1 MCQPSQISWHQLL
14 YLFCDKYKIS
24 TPVTLGS
31 VEMSKAAGRVE
42 EASFAF
48 HGTVRLQPSDDSC
61 LLVGVKRK
69 TSSFCFL
76 TGGSM
81 PAFLSA
87 NANTLVVNLIL
98 ASAAFILSYP
108 LGLFLYYCSRAPDL

>member
-69 TSSFCFL
+69 TFNFCFL
-76 TGGSM
+76 RKKT
-81 PAFLSA
+81 SA
-87 NANTLVVNLIL
+87 CQHSCHLLL
-98 ASAAFILSYP
+98 APQQGEEDTAAYEVESN
-108 LGLFLYYCSRAPDL
+108 G

>member
-24 TPVTLGS
+24 TTVTLGS

-69 TSSFCFL
+69 TFNFCFL
-76 TGGSM
+76 RKKTS
-81 PAFLSA
+81 ACQHSCFLLL
-87 NANTLVVNLIL
+87 NKEKRTLQLT
-98 ASAAFILSYP
+98 
-108 LGLFLYYCSRAPDL
+108 R